1 MLEVFGRSDWHR
13 AVKELAE
20 RDHSSA
26 NQFITHAIAE
36 KVSALR
42 KNLIHPK
49 QIPRVHL
56 LRHIGQFRGAAVGD
70 DDIGAG
76 LELNEVAEHFTPG
89 H

>member
-42 KNLIHPK
+42 TMEWMEERA
-49 QIPRVHL
+49 QRATSSDRFAEL
-56 LRHIGQFRGAAVGD
+56 LAKAPDV
-70 DDIGAG
+70 AP
-76 LELNEVAEHFTPG
+76 LEQDEKT
-89 H
+89 